1 MAFPSDDNKPMSNGQ
16 KNTQQELW
24 RFDKRIDSEP
34 DNCAKIIEILLVQ
47 LETFGWSNRD
57 SFGIHM
63 AMEEAILNAIRH
75 GNQCDPEK
83 QVHVQIELCHERFY
97 SQVTDQGAGFRLC
110 DVPDPTLEENLD
122 NTCGR
127 GVMLIKNFVD
137 RVQYNEAGNSVELV
151 KTRSK

>member
-1 MAFPSDDNKPMSNGQ
+1 MAFPSDDKKPMINGQ

-34 DNCAKIIEILLVQ
+34 DNCAKIIETLLVQ
-47 LETFGWSNRD
+47 LESFGWSNRD

-83 QVHVQIELCHERFY
+83 QVHVKIEICHERFY

-137 RVQYNEAGNSVELV
+137 QVQYNEAGNSVELV